1 MSLTTINILLNNAR
15 LHIQSGELDK
25 GEELLFKAQ
34 ALDGENPDV
43 LRLLSVVAAMR
54 FNYLRA
60 LELINRV
67 ISLAPKNAIAYSN
80 RGNILKELYRLDEAL
95 ISLDK
100 AIELQPDY
108 AEAYNNKGNVLQDLH
123 RYEEALQWYDKAI
136 ALQQNYAE
144 AYSNK
149 GNALELLHRHDEAME
164 QQQYWWSP
172 AGVQHQGRNDVAFE
186 EEVGETV
193 TPDMAADAAMLR
205 EQLRV
210 ETNVRLSLA
219 EKQDAQ
225 KPFFTE
231 EPKLYMMKDIETHVD
246 RIVHLEYYEN
256 LNVVPTATGW
266 ADAITGEPLIR
277 SL

>member
-1 MSLTTINILLNNAR
+1 MTIRDDEILCGCGAIYDDVMQGIHFSEDCEVFKKPL
-15 LHIQSGELDK
+15 
-25 GEELLFKAQ
+25 EELREIAMKHKIPIFMTGQRWSPKE
-34 ALDGENPDV
+34 GENVICILPSTV
-43 LRLLSVVAAMR
+43 PGGETMQYASEFTTQLLKNS
-54 FNYLRA
+54 NKT
-60 LELINRV
+60 
-67 ISLAPKNAIAYSN
+67 PKPTKIVDYSTEFL
-80 RGNILKELYRLDEAL
+80 GILG
-95 ISLDK
+95 K
-100 AIELQPDY
+100 AIERQL
-108 AEAYNNKGNVLQDLH
+108 
-123 RYEEALQWYDKAI
+123 EELCRD
-136 ALQQNYAE
+136 
-144 AYSNK
+144 
-149 GNALELLHRHDEAME
+149 HDEAME